1 MRHHLLLRSRILLLA
16 LAGLC
21 AFAGGMVFSRPSRA
35 GRFDPYHKLG
45 IFTKVLSY
53 IENNYVEDIPETDLM
68 YGAAR
73 GLTEALDP
81 HSRFMDPE
89 EYDRLKKETEGDAEI
104 TGIGIDLEKRKRG
117 FVVVSPIEGSPAF
130 RAGIESGDVIE
141 RIDGV
146 DAGPLDWTEA
156 VARIQ
161 GPAGSEVVLTIS
173 RGGREITF
181 KIRREKFEVKA
192 VEWRMLD
199 DGYGY
204 IKLRLFSAIT
214 DAKVLEG
221 LQDIQT
227 RSASAGGIKGLI
239 LDLRHNPGG
248 LLDQGVKVADR
259 FVSEG
264 LIVRTVGK
272 GGKEMDRQMAHTR
285 GTWLGFP
292 MVVLVDGAT
301 ASAAEIV
308 AGALQDH
315 QRAVVMGTQTFGK
328 GSVQTVMTI
337 DGCGAKP
344 CGLKLTVSRYYTP
357 SGRSIQSQGITPNV
371 IVEATAPAPDGADAE
386 TVRERNMERHLR
398 NEQGEKPME
407 RKSLTDHQL
416 QVALDYL
423 KSWAVFS
430 KQSAKKG

>member
-1 MRHHLLLRSRILLLA
+1 
-16 LAGLC
+16 
-21 AFAGGMVFSRPSRA
+21 
-35 GRFDPYHKLG
+35 
-45 IFTKVLSY
+45 
-53 IENNYVEDIPETDLM
+53 
-68 YGAAR
+68 
-73 GLTEALDP
+73 
-81 HSRFMDPE
+81 
-89 EYDRLKKETEGDAEI
+89 
-104 TGIGIDLEKRKRG
+104 
-117 FVVVSPIEGSPAF
+117 
-130 RAGIESGDVIE
+130 
-141 RIDGV
+141 
-146 DAGPLDWTEA
+146 
-156 VARIQ
+156 
-161 GPAGSEVVLTIS
+161 VLTIN
-173 RGGREITF
+173 RRGREITF

-199 DGYGY
+199 EGYGY

-221 LQDIQT
+221 LQDIQA

-272 GGKEMDRQMAHTR
+272 GGKEMDRQMAHKR

-315 QRAVVMGTQTFGK
+315 QRAVVMGTQSFGK

-357 SGRSIQSQGITPNV
+357 NGRSIQSQGITPNV
-371 IVEATAPAPDGADAE
+371 VVEAAAPVADGADAE
-386 TVRERNMERHLR
+386 IVRERNMERHLR
-398 NEQGEKPME
+398 NEQGEKPAE
-407 RKSLTDHQL
+407 SKRLGDHQL